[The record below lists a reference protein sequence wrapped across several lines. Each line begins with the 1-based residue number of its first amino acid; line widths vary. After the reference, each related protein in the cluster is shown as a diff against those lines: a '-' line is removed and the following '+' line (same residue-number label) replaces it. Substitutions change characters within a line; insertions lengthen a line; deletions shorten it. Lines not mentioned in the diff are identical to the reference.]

1 MPQQEAHQIFILS
14 LCIFVLRFLS
24 HHCSC
29 VLIWIRM
36 GFPCGFRIL
45 DPDFTAC
52 CELFCILGRWDTD
65 WCGGAGGGPYPR
77 HQRIRSQA
85 HLLRPSR
92 RRKKAAGAKKV
103 PFSDF
108 SLDDNPLAVHPS
120 ASFFSK
126 HQRNKG
132 VGDYFLNNTNYLLT
146 VFQIC
151 RLCTGEIPESLCI
164 CLKLLASSKLWNLPS
179 AKQQSLSWR

>member
-1 MPQQEAHQIFILS
+1 MGRETDFPGSLNRNNFCIRLRWQIQTQETKFTLTKNKLLKKLINNMPQQEAHQIFIIS

-65 WCGGAGGGPYPR
+65 GCGGAGGGPYPR
-77 HQRIRSQA
+77 HQRIRGQA
-85 HLLRPSR
+85 HLLWRQR
-92 RRKKAAGAKKV
+92 RGRQA
-103 PFSDF
+103 
-108 SLDDNPLAVHPS
+108 
-120 ASFFSK
+120 
-126 HQRNKG
+126 
-132 VGDYFLNNTNYLLT
+132 
-146 VFQIC
+146 
-151 RLCTGEIPESLCI
+151 TGTDIQNSSST
-164 CLKLLASSKLWNLPS
+164 LAS
-179 AKQQSLSWR
+179 